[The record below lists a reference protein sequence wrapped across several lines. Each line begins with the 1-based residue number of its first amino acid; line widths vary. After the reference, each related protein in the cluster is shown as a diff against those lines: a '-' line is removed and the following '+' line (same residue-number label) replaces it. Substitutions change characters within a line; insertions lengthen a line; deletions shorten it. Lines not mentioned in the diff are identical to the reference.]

1 MNEYRIN
8 LIKKVFSTLDRN
20 NNAQIEIEDI
30 KGMFNASRHPE
41 VVAGKK
47 TEQEILGE
55 WLDNF
60 ETFNEYNET
69 GIKNRRVTFDEF
81 INYYNMIS
89 MSIEDDRYFEY
100 MINNCWNL
108 DRRNNFYMNNRARAG
123 AEVVNNFRN
132 Y

>member
-1 MNEYRIN
+1 
-8 LIKKVFSTLDRN
+8 
-20 NNAQIEIEDI
+20 
-30 KGMFNASRHPE
+30 MFNASRHPE

>member
-20 NNAQIEIEDI
+20 NNGQIEIEDI
-30 KGMFNASRHPE
+30 KGMYNASRHPE

-100 MINNCWNL
+100 MVNNCWNL